1 MEKPDLDPTASEME
15 KITVTCQTSATKGV
29 STGPAENLFCVE
41 LYLDRFARF
50 LVLRVNYSNQCFL
63 SHSCPRRLRAQS
75 INYWEEGF
83 WEAAKGTQASPQLKN
98 KSPFE
103 SKFMRPGTHSPFP
116 MIMLAYMVVSHPHVG
131 LLGL

>member
-1 MEKPDLDPTASEME
+1 MDQME
-15 KITVTCQTSATKGV
+15 KIAVTCQTSATKGV

-75 INYWEEGF
+75 INHCGEGF
-83 WEAAKGTQASPQLKN
+83 
-98 KSPFE
+98 
-103 SKFMRPGTHSPFP
+103 
-116 MIMLAYMVVSHPHVG
+116 
-131 LLGL
+131 